1 VDQYGSEHPAVGQ
14 AVGQDADVPAA
25 DEDVHIPVGEED
37 EDHAGGPGLQK
48 KNPGS
53 TYLSSDLT
61 CFPVIYQNHHVF
73 YFLGIGMILFFSLVI
88 IFSICL

>member
-48 KNPGS
+48 KPR
-53 TYLSSDLT
+53 
-61 CFPVIYQNHHVF
+61 
-73 YFLGIGMILFFSLVI
+73 
-88 IFSICL
+88 